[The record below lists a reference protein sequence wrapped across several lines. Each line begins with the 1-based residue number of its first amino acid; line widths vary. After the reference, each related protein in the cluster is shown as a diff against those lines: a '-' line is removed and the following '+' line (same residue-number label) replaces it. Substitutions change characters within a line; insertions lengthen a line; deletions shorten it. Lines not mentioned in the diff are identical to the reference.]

1 MHRVLHACIP
11 FVGSMPV
18 LQKVTFQS
26 KRRRGS
32 GRGGALTSIENRMPA
47 PKHMQNHFTL
57 VLKLSD
63 EASRTWREQWQD
75 VTRHTSRVTAKA
87 TSFRLKGF
95 SFMSL
100 TGSKL
105 QRLFVVCDF
114 NCADAAP
121 FCGSKLQYTTTLI
134 AEN

>member
-26 KRRRGS
+26 KRRGER
-32 GRGGALTSIENRMPA
+32 GALTSIENRMPA

-63 EASRTWREQWQD
+63 EASRTWREQRQD
-75 VTRHTSRVTAKA
+75 VTRHTSRVTEKA

-105 QRLFVVCDF
+105 QRLFV
-114 NCADAAP
+114 
-121 FCGSKLQYTTTLI
+121 TLTAQTQHRSAVQSCSI
-134 AEN
+134 PQHS